1 MINKTK
7 SILKSNF
14 PIILASNSES
24 RLKILYE
31 TGIEFKQLRSNIDE
45 SLVKE
50 KYNKK
55 KANFIAT
62 KLLVVKIESVM
73 L

>member
-7 SILKSNF
+7 SIIKSNF

-24 RLKILYE
+24 RLKIFQE
-31 TGIEFKQLRSNIDE
+31 TGIDFIQLKSNIDE

-50 KYNKK
+50 KYKK
-55 KANFIAT
+55 K
-62 KLLVVKIESVM
+62 M
-73 L
+73 LAL

>member
-7 SILKSNF
+7 PILKSNF

-31 TGIEFKQLRSNIDE
+31 TGIDFKQLKSNIDE

-50 KYNKK
+50 KYKK
-55 KANFIAT
+55 K
-62 KLLVVKIESVM
+62 KC
-73 L
+73 